1 MAVRAREWPSDWR
14 TKLRVRGQALLA
26 PLLARRADVG
36 GRRVHAFALGL
47 PRSGTHSL
55 AGMFDAEFRAAHE
68 PALVDTIAHVM
79 SWNRGERSRGQMGA
93 LLRWRD
99 RRLGLELEAAHYLHH
114 VAPLLVEEFP
124 AARFVLTVRD
134 PLSWLS
140 SEINQN
146 LRSAAYPFW
155 QALERQR
162 YGRYGHAFPPA
173 EQRLSEVGG
182 LHPLASYLT
191 YWREHVHGVLEA
203 VPAERLLV
211 LRTDELDDRL
221 PELAAFCGVDLTLID
236 RSRVRAGV
244 GHDPR
249 LDLRESVDL
258 DHVRSEITRY
268 CGDLAS
274 RWFPEYSA

>member
-1 MAVRAREWPSDWR
+1 M
-14 TKLRVRGQALLA
+14 
-26 PLLARRADVG
+26 
-36 GRRVHAFALGL
+36 
-47 PRSGTHSL
+47 
-55 AGMFDAEFRAAHE
+55 RAAFSNGEFELHYQ
-68 PALVDTIAHVM
+68 PLVDIAA
-79 SWNRGERSRGQMGA
+79 NRISGFES

-162 YGRYGHAFPPA
+162 YGRYAHAFPPA

-182 LHPLASYLT
+182 LYPLASYLT
-191 YWREHVHGVLEA
+191 YWRDHVQGVLEA

-211 LRTDELDDRL
+211 LRTDQLDDRL
-221 PELAAFCGVDLTLID
+221 PELAEFCGVDLTLID

-249 LDLRESVDL
+249 LDLRGSVDL
-258 DHVRSEITRY
+258 DHVRGEITRC
-268 CGDLAS
+268 CGELARIPHRRGGGALMRMHGDGWS
-274 RWFPEYSA
+274 GTPGHYLVVPMVFDSPA